1 MDQNKSTSDIV
12 SSPIINPQGG
22 NYVSLSTMK
31 TLLIRKQYF
40 GYFARENKV
49 PVCSFYHHFSRTWM
63 LIMEC
68 KVLQQLHNIISGS
81 LYKKH
86 HTDDHCVP
94 ADQSPTGTSLLQAVL
109 SVSALLGLWVQC
121 PPSYPRHE
129 AWWPCADSRAGT
141 RKGTVSLFGMRRAVS
156 MMVAPLLF
164 FMPSFYS
171 CRLSLSWSSWPWLC
185 FPGVSAF
192 SSVPGHV
199 PRSSWPASR
208 TAVHWQ

>member
-1 MDQNKSTSDIV
+1 
-12 SSPIINPQGG
+12 
-22 NYVSLSTMK
+22 MK

-49 PVCSFYHHFSRTWM
+49 PVCSFYHFSRTWM

-86 HTDDHCVP
+86 HTDDHCVL

-141 RKGTVSLFGMRRAVS
+141 RKGTVSVFGMRRAVS
-156 MMVAPLLF
+156 LMVAPLF
-164 FMPSFYS
+164 FYALILLLQAQSF
-171 CRLSLSWSSWPWLC
+171 LVLLALAMFSWRFCFFFCSRSRASIILASFQDSSALAMKR
-185 FPGVSAF
+185 GV
-192 SSVPGHV
+192 
-199 PRSSWPASR
+199 RASMTVVR
-208 TAVHWQ
+208 KP

>member
-1 MDQNKSTSDIV
+1 
-12 SSPIINPQGG
+12 
-22 NYVSLSTMK
+22 MK

-49 PVCSFYHHFSRTWM
+49 PVCSFYHFSRTWM

-86 HTDDHCVP
+86 HTDDHCVL

-156 MMVAPLLF
+156 LMVAPLF
-164 FMPSFYS
+164 FYALILLLQAQSF
-171 CRLSLSWSSWPWLC
+171 LVLLALAMFSWRFCFFFCSRSRASIILASFQDSSALAMKR
-185 FPGVSAF
+185 GV
-192 SSVPGHV
+192 
-199 PRSSWPASR
+199 RASMTVVR
-208 TAVHWQ
+208 KP